1 VTSAE
6 DGLVVAGRDVLFRE
20 YVDQKK
26 TANFAIYIIVIMVAG
41 YAAITVINTLAS
53 STAARRREFGLQ
65 RLAGSTRG
73 QVMRMVGLEGAIL
86 AVSGIALG
94 TVAVIGILVPVSLK
108 RLDSALPAGSPWIY
122 VSTAALVALLTLGA
136 MLPPA
141 WRATRSRPAEAALA
155 IE

>member
-1 VTSAE
+1 M
-6 DGLVVAGRDVLFRE
+6 AGRDVLLRE
-20 YVDQKK
+20 YEDQKT
-26 TANFAIYIIVIMVAG
+26 TANYAIYLMVLMIAG

-53 STAARRREFGLQ
+53 SMTARRREFGLQ

-94 TVAVIGILVPVSLK
+94 TVAVLGILVPVSLK
-108 RLDSALPAGSPWIY
+108 RLGSVIPAGSPLDLRVDVGLI
-122 VSTAALVALLTLGA
+122 VLITLGA
-136 MLPPA
+136 TLLPA
-141 WRATRSRPAEAALA
+141 WQATRGRPAESALA